1 MISRLISRF
10 GGGCLQRCCA
20 GRGRVVAQ
28 DAAEQAGQLRELGQD
43 LCRHLVLV
51 THRGL
56 RLPEAKEGTFYLE
69 LATKISALI

>member
-43 LCRHLVLV
+43 LRRDLVLV
-51 THRGL
+51 RHRGL
-56 RLPEAKEGTFYLE
+56 GVVVRRPLPVRFSSTYEAF
-69 LATKISALI
+69 